1 MLIALAIIIIIGLVI
16 VIYYLRSILTKLS
29 SNEVGNKS
37 IIPAEIKSEKKNDD
51 TSIIKKN
58 VMTFDHIGTKVVKE
72 PEQNKA
78 SLTTEPV
85 SEVNEKKELPELEKE
100 IDPISDAY
108 NKMQSQTQYD
118 LDILSDNYEDLPIS
132 NEVES
137 INISSITEIE
147 EKEVVSAEDLV
158 LSILNSENDLSDELK
173 NNTRDYE
180 LKKSLEIDL
189 EVEKNSDTVAIENI
203 EIKEK
208 EETSNLFK
216 KPNDNALNFSDMSSA
231 NLFDK

>member
-29 SNEVGNKS
+29 SNEVGSKS
-37 IIPAEIKSEKKNDD
+37 IIPAESKSEKKNDD

-72 PEQNKA
+72 SEQNNA
-78 SLTTEPV
+78 SLTIEPI
-85 SEVNEKKELPELEKE
+85 SEGKDKKKLPELEKE

-180 LKKSLEIDL
+180 LKKSLELDM
-189 EVEKNSDTVAIENI
+189 EVEKDGDTVTIENV

-216 KPNDNALNFSDMSSA
+216 KPNDNALNFSNMNTS
-231 NLFDK
+231 NLFE

>member
-29 SNEVGNKS
+29 SNEVGSKN
-37 IIPAEIKSEKKNDD
+37 IIPAESKSEKKNDD

-72 PEQNKA
+72 SEQNNA
-78 SLTTEPV
+78 SLTIEPI
-85 SEVNEKKELPELEKE
+85 SEVKEKKELPELEKE

-132 NEVES
+132 NEVET

-180 LKKSLEIDL
+180 LKKSLELDM
-189 EVEKNSDTVAIENI
+189 EVEKDGDTVTIENV

-216 KPNDNALNFSDMSSA
+216 KPNDNALNFSNMNTS
-231 NLFDK
+231 NLFE